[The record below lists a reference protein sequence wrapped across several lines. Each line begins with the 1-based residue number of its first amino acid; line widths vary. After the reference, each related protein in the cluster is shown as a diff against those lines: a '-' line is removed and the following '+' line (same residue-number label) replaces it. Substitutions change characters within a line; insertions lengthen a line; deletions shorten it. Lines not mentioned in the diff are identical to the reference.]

1 MQQPRDFSLYGAVD
15 LGARQSAAQ
24 RRQQAA
30 RNASTAAEGA
40 GAGPSSDFVID
51 VTEETF
57 NTEVALRSRTTP
69 VIVDLW
75 ADWCGPCKQL
85 SPVLEK
91 LAAEANGAWVLARI
105 DVDANPRLAQAF
117 QAQSIPMV
125 VAIIGGQMA
134 DAFLGAMPESQVRQW
149 LTQVLAV
156 AEQLGVQVA
165 GGQPGGQPAGN
176 GDADADEDAE
186 LLPPALAAA
195 RDAMETGDFDAAAAA
210 LEKAIAEGPP
220 DPLAKSWLAQVNLMR
235 RVSAADD
242 PAALGRQA
250 AAHPEDIDAQL
261 LVADFAMAG
270 GDAEQAFDRV
280 LAVVKR
286 TSGEDRNKARLRLLD
301 LFEVLPPDDDR
312 VKKARTQLTLL
323 LF

>member
-15 LGARQSAAQ
+15 LGARQAAAQ

-30 RNASTAAEGA
+30 ARSAETSASGNGEASA
-40 GAGPSSDFVID
+40 FVID

-57 NTEVALRSRTTP
+57 NTDVAARSRTTP

-91 LAAEANGAWVLARI
+91 LANEAAGAWVLAKI

-125 VAIIGGQMA
+125 VAIIGGQMV
-134 DAFLGAMPESQVRQW
+134 DAFLGAMPEAQIRQW

-156 AEQLGVQVA
+156 ADQIGVQSA
-165 GGQPGGQPAGN
+165 A
-176 GDADADEDAE
+176 GDAAGAVDEADAADAM
-186 LLPPALAAA
+186 PPAYAEAQ
-195 RDAMETGDFDAAAAA
+195 DAMERGDMEAAASV
-210 LEKAIAEGPP
+210 LEKALAETPA
-220 DPLAKSWLAQVNLMR
+220 DPILKSWLAQVNLIK
-235 RVSAADD
+235 RVSGYDQAAVRRD
-242 PAALGRQA
+242 A
-250 AAHPEDIDAQL
+250 AAHPADVDAQL
-261 LVADFAMAG
+261 KVADVEMATG
-270 GDAEQAFDRV
+270 RTEEAFDRL
-280 LAVVKR
+280 LATIRR
-286 TSGEDRNKARLRLLD
+286 TSGEDRDKTRRHLLD
-301 LFEVLPPDDDR
+301 LFEIFPPDDPQ
-312 VKKARTQLTLL
+312 VKRARSQLTTL

>member
-1 MQQPRDFSLYGAVD
+1 MQQPRDFSIYGAVD
-15 LGARQSAAQ
+15 LGARQAAAQ

-30 RNASTAAEGA
+30 RAAETGESGSGEA
-40 GAGPSSDFVID
+40 SAFVFD

-57 NTEVALRSRTTP
+57 NTDVAERSRTTP

-91 LAAEANGAWVLARI
+91 LANEAAGAWVLAKI

-125 VAIIGGQMA
+125 VAIVGGQMV

-156 AEQLGVQVA
+156 ADQIGVGAPGA
-165 GGQPGGQPAGN
+165 GGVPG
-176 GDADADEDAE
+176 ADGADDLSAVDD
-186 LLPPALAAA
+186 LPPAYAEAQA
-195 RDAMETGDFDAAAAA
+195 AMESGDMDTATSVI
-210 LEKAIAEGPP
+210 EKALAETPG
-220 DPLAKSWLAQVNLMR
+220 DPLLKSWLAQANLIK
-235 RVSAADD
+235 RVGGYD
-242 PAALGRQA
+242 QA
-250 AAHPEDIDAQL
+250 AARRDAAASPSDVEAQQR
-261 LVADFAMAG
+261 VADIELASG
-270 GDAEQAFDRV
+270 RTEEAFDRLLGV
-280 LAVVKR
+280 IRR
-286 TSGEDRNKARLRLLD
+286 TSGDERNKARVQLLS
-301 LFEVLPPDDDR
+301 LFDIFPPDDPQ
-312 VKKARTQLTLL
+312 VKRARSQLTAL

>member
-15 LGARQSAAQ
+15 LGARQAATQ

-30 RNASTAAEGA
+30 ARTTA
-40 GAGPSSDFVID
+40 AGPSGNGEASAFVID

-57 NTEVALRSRTTP
+57 NTEVATRSRTTP

-91 LAAEANGAWVLARI
+91 LANEAAGAWVLAKI

-125 VAIIGGQMA
+125 VAIIGGQMV

-156 AEQLGVQVA
+156 GEQIGVSSA
-165 GGQPGGQPAGN
+165 GGTGGAAGM
-176 GDADADEDAE
+176 GVGPSDEAE
-186 LLPPALAAA
+186 SLPPGYAEVQA
-195 RDAMETGDFDAAAAA
+195 AMERGDMDGAASA
-210 LEKAIAEGPP
+210 LEKALAENPA
-220 DPLAKSWLAQVNLMR
+220 DPVLKSWLAQVNLIR
-235 RVSAADD
+235 RVGSYDETAARRDAAER
-242 PAALGRQA
+242 PADVEAQA
-250 AAHPEDIDAQL
+250 R
-261 LVADFAMAG
+261 VADIEIAAG
-270 GDAEQAFDRV
+270 RTEEAFDR
-280 LAVVKR
+280 LLGAVKR
-286 TSGEDRNKARLRLLD
+286 TSGEERNTARLRLLD
-301 LFEVLPPDDDR
+301 LFDMFPPGDPQ
-312 VKKARTQLTLL
+312 VSKARSRLTNL

>member
-15 LGARQSAAQ
+15 LGARQAATQ

-30 RNASTAAEGA
+30 RTTAAASASGNGEA
-40 GAGPSSDFVID
+40 SAFVID

-57 NTEVALRSRTTP
+57 NTEVATRSRTTP

-91 LAAEANGAWVLARI
+91 LANEAAGAWVLAKI

-125 VAIIGGQMA
+125 VAIIGGQMV
-134 DAFLGAMPESQVRQW
+134 DAFLGAMPEAQVRQW

-156 AEQLGVQVA
+156 GEQIGVGSASGTGAA
-165 GGQPGGQPAGN
+165 GMGVGP
-176 GDADADEDAE
+176 ADAAE
-186 LLPPALAAA
+186 NLPPGYAEVQA
-195 RDAMETGDFDAAAAA
+195 AMERGDMDAAASV
-210 LEKAIAEGPP
+210 LEKTLAENPG
-220 DPLAKSWLAQVNLMR
+220 DPVLKSWLAQVNLIR
-235 RVSAADD
+235 RVSSYDEVAARRDAAER
-242 PAALGRQA
+242 PADVEAQA
-250 AAHPEDIDAQL
+250 R
-261 LVADFAMAG
+261 VADIEMAAG
-270 GDAEQAFDRV
+270 RTEEAFDR
-280 LAVVKR
+280 LLGAVKR
-286 TSGEDRNKARLRLLD
+286 TSGEERNTARLRLLD
-301 LFEVLPPDDDR
+301 LFDMFPPGDQQVSR
-312 VKKARTQLTLL
+312 ARSRLTNL